1 MSEPSSNSEG
11 ESPAPKKKSAKK
23 IAGLRPRSGSALLSN
38 PALSGAASVV
48 ARSVLGQGPTPT
60 ASPEVTSGPSAVVP
74 APSPSTDKPA
84 AAEVAPAIEVLNTS
98 SPLQSTPPQEAQVSS
113 LPEPAPHA
121 EIRTDEPEVAA
132 TVVGGEDDPRV
143 NAIEVPV
150 PDPAPIGEKPPSAP
164 LARPNKS
171 TNGTV
176 QRKVP
181 RSTGRD
187 SKPDPVDATELNE
200 AHEALLNSWR
210 DSRLDLK
217 LRKKRWQTQPFRF
230 AADLVESLSR
240 RVAEDC
246 KSSGKTLTA
255 AQYVDAA
262 MARHLPQSIEEQLDL
277 AEDFLISRD
286 SDVGTGQQGSHRVSP
301 EVYAIASELPNALR
315 QEGHA
320 RTAVHVYSGAL
331 DRFLS
336 ELEEAGPLGKANAPR
351 K

>member
-1 MSEPSSNSEG
+1 MSEPSSQSGG
-11 ESPAPKKKSAKK
+11 ESPAPKKKPAKK

-48 ARSVLGQGPTPT
+48 ARSVLGQGPTPVVDPDATGGT
-60 ASPEVTSGPSAVVP
+60 APMVP
-74 APSPSTDKPA
+74 APSAAGIATEKETFSVELANTASTRPTTPHTEVGGANVTA
-84 AAEVAPAIEVLNTS
+84 AALEAGI
-98 SPLQSTPPQEAQVSS
+98 PL
-113 LPEPAPHA
+113 
-121 EIRTDEPEVAA
+121 REPEVEAA
-132 TVVGGEDDPRV
+132 SIAGEGDPAV
-143 NAIEVPV
+143 IPLETPAS
-150 PDPAPIGEKPPSAP
+150 DPAPPVQAPASVPSTSA
-164 LARPNKS
+164 AKS
-171 TNGTV
+171 EGKG
-176 QRKVP
+176 QRKRPAP
-181 RSTGRD
+181 RSAGRET
-187 SKPDPVDATELNE
+187 KPEPLDTTELSD
-200 AHEALLNSWR
+200 AHKALLSSWR

-262 MARHLPQSIEEQLDL
+262 MARHLPQTIEEQLDL
-277 AEDFLISRD
+277 AEDFLVSRD

-331 DRFLS
+331 DRFLA
-336 ELEEAGPLGKANAPR
+336 ELEESGPLGKANAPR

>member
-11 ESPAPKKKSAKK
+11 ESPAPKKKPTKR
-23 IAGLRPRSGSALLSN
+23 IAGLRPRTASALLSN

-48 ARSVLGQGPTPT
+48 ARSVLGQGPTPA
-60 ASPEVTSGPSAVVP
+60 ASPEVTTGPSAVVP
-74 APSPSTDKPA
+74 APSPSTDRP
-84 AAEVAPAIEVLNTS
+84 AAEVSPAIDLLST
-98 SPLQSTPPQEAQVSS
+98 PTRLQSTPLQEAQVSS
-113 LPEPAPHA
+113 LPAPAPDA
-121 EIRTDEPEVAA
+121 AIRPEEPEVTA
-132 TVVGGEDDPRV
+132 TIVGGEGDPR
-143 NAIEVPV
+143 AIEE
-150 PDPAPIGEKPPSAP
+150 PDSDSAPMGQKPPSTP
-164 LARPNKS
+164 LPSPNKS
-171 TNGTV
+171 VDGTG
-176 QRKVP
+176 QRKRTAP
-181 RSTGRD
+181 RTTGRD
-187 SKPDPVDATELNE
+187 SKPDPVAAKELSE
-200 AHEALLNSWR
+200 AHKALLNSWR

-217 LRKKRWQTQPFRF
+217 LRKKGWQTQPFRF
-230 AADLVESLSR
+230 AADLVESLSK

-277 AEDFLISRD
+277 AEEFLVSRD

-315 QEGHA
+315 QQGHA

-336 ELEEAGPLGKANAPR
+336 ELEEAGPLGKVNAPR